1 MYTQADAY
9 LALVSHHDL
18 SLEEVMAEAAS
29 ISSENGILVVVFAD
43 SSEIRLPVAA

>member
-9 LALVSHHDL
+9 LALVSHSDL
-18 SLEEVMAEAAS
+18 SLEDVMAEAMS
-29 ISSENGILVVVFAD
+29 VSSEDGILVVVFDD

>member
-18 SLEEVMAEAAS
+18 SLEEAMAEAVS
-29 ISSENGILVVVFAD
+29 VNSEDGILVAVFAD